1 MKANF
6 NGVTTAHTQTG
17 TRSNWKRRDEARNR
31 EIARAKDDK
40 RVSSLIMSEMASEIA
55 ELRKPKPMI
64 VKLDP
69 EEALFMLSEG
79 CMVWA
84 TVDGKRERCWMT
96 KAKEMYVGNI
106 PARLAGG
113 AEYETEIYFTE
124 AENGKEA

>member
-6 NGVTTAHTQTG
+6 RGVTTAHTQTG
-17 TRSNWKRRDEARNR
+17 ARSHWKRRDEARKR

-40 RVSSLIMSEMASEIA
+40 RMSSLIMSELSKEIS

-69 EEALFMLSEG
+69 EEARLALSKG
-79 CMVWA
+79 SMVWA
-84 TVDGKRERCWMT
+84 TVGRKRERCWLT
-96 KAKEMYVGNI
+96 KAKEMYIGNI
-106 PARLAGG
+106 PARLAGA

-124 AENGKEA
+124 E

>member
-6 NGVTTAHTQTG
+6 SGVTTAHTQTG
-17 TRSNWKRRDEARNR
+17 TRSHWKRRDEARKR
-31 EIARAKDDK
+31 EIARANDNK
-40 RVSSLIMSEMASEIA
+40 RMSSMIMSEMASEIA

-64 VKLDP
+64 VKLGP
-69 EEALFMLSEG
+69 EEAILMLSKG
-79 CMVWA
+79 CMIWA

-113 AEYETEIYFTE
+113 AEYETEIYFTG